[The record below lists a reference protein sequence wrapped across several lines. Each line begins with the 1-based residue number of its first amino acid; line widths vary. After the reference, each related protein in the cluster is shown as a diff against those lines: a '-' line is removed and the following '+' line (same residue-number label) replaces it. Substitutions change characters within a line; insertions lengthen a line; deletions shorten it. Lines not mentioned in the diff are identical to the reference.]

1 MESELSSMG
10 LENRRLGRVI
20 RIKVEDDSTVDKA
33 LQAAVSAGVQVRQMK
48 EYEPDLED
56 IFLLVMDKLGAQIKG
71 TEDLMTSEHS
81 GGD

>member
-1 MESELSSMG
+1 MC
-10 LENRRLGRVI
+10 I
-20 RIKVEDDSTVDKA
+20 RD
-33 LQAAVSAGVQVRQMK
+33 R

-71 TEDLMTSEHS
+71 TEDLMTSEHT